1 MRGRKELASQTEQ
14 QAKIK
19 MVQEAYAE
27 AKTAWAE
34 WREQAVEDF
43 EFKMGSQWNAEDLA
57 AAQAKGLPALNINHI
72 LKNINLISGY
82 QRQNKPDIRV
92 LPIEGSDEYTAEVLG
107 RVIKWVMADK
117 NADFV
122 VSDHFKDA
130 LICGLGWTNP
140 YVSFDNDYTNGDI
153 MIKKISPFDL
163 LPDPY
168 FTERDLSDCD
178 YIIRHRVVSK
188 IKLKRLYPKF
198 AETIEKMNTIS
209 ADDDAYYQLPNVPND
224 RGKRVLVLEYWYRD
238 FDKKTVIINAAN
250 DEDVQPWDGSK
261 GDLAEFL
268 DAHPEYVSLSK
279 DYPVIKL
286 ITVVG
291 DSTIVYDGENP
302 FNCPDYPFI
311 PTFCFYE
318 SSYATWKLKLQGI
331 VRPLKDL
338 QREKN
343 KRRSQIM
350 AAINTMPHG
359 GWMMQKNA
367 IDDVSKLTEAGGS
380 QKVIE
385 VNPGK
390 DAPQPM
396 KQAEI
401 PIALINLEQMFDS
414 DLRIVG
420 ANPDQLGEIGER
432 GAAGI
437 TIQLRQKQGLTSS
450 QEVFDSLSFSMRT
463 IGRRLIHYITNNFSE
478 AKIKRIL
485 GDDYV
490 FGRKI
495 KEITKQ
501 LEQALQQQAQVPEIP
516 ANINDE
522 DETVYSMLSD
532 DVARGV
538 MEEQKEAEVQETQQQ
553 MVQQQMML
561 KRQQVLS
568 LKQALEQVR
577 QEEKEFWDKFD
588 DLRTNAQFDCSV
600 DETINSST
608 YRVGVLATLSQVLQ
622 YSKDPTVID
631 MMIEYMEMPKAK
643 KEEWAAKRQ
652 QLAQAQQSQ
661 VMA

>member
-1 MRGRKELASQTEQ
+1 
-14 QAKIK
+14 
-19 MVQEAYAE
+19 
-27 AKTAWAE
+27 
-34 WREQAVEDF
+34 
-43 EFKMGSQWNAEDLA
+43 
-57 AAQAKGLPALNINHI
+57 
-72 LKNINLISGY
+72 
-82 QRQNKPDIRV
+82 
-92 LPIEGSDEYTAEVLG
+92 
-107 RVIKWVMADK
+107 
-117 NADFV
+117 
-122 VSDHFKDA
+122 
-130 LICGLGWTNP
+130 
-140 YVSFDNDYTNGDI
+140 
-153 MIKKISPFDL
+153 
-163 LPDPY
+163 
-168 FTERDLSDCD
+168 
-178 YIIRHRVVSK
+178 
-188 IKLKRLYPKF
+188 
-198 AETIEKMNTIS
+198 
-209 ADDDAYYQLPNVPND
+209 
-224 RGKRVLVLEYWYRD
+224 
-238 FDKKTVIINAAN
+238 
-250 DEDVQPWDGSK
+250 
-261 GDLAEFL
+261 
-268 DAHPEYVSLSK
+268 
-279 DYPVIKL
+279 
-286 ITVVG
+286 
-291 DSTIVYDGENP
+291 
-302 FNCPDYPFI
+302 
-311 PTFCFYE
+311 
-318 SSYATWKLKLQGI
+318 
-331 VRPLKDL
+331 
-338 QREKN
+338 
-343 KRRSQIM
+343 M

-390 DAPQPM
+390 EAPQPM

-420 ANPDQLGEIGER
+420 ANPDQLGEMGER

-495 KEITKQ
+495 KEITKE
-501 LEQALQQQAQVPEIP
+501 LEQALQQQAQIPEIP

-553 MVQQQMML
+553 MVQQQIML
-561 KRQQVLS
+561 KRQQITS

-588 DLRTNAQFDCSV
+588 DLRTNARFDCSV